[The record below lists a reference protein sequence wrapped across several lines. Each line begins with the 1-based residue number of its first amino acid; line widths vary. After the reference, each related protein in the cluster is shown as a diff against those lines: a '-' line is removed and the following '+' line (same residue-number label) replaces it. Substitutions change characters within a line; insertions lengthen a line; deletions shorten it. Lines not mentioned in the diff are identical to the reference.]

1 MGLILKEE
9 NSNGEPDDLVSV
21 IDKLIAQGTGHLV
34 IDLDEESDGIKYT
47 TVQSNDCCVNGA
59 CAQPTEFQDEAF
71 DDEDDD

>member
-34 IDLDEESDGIKYT
+34 IDLDEEGEGVKYT
-47 TVQSNDCCVNGA
+47 TVQTNDCGTGA
-59 CAQPTEFQDEAF
+59 CCQPTEFPDEAF
-71 DDEDDD
+71 DDEDE